1 MYGAVNNAAPQIA
14 AQLVGA
20 QPVAGL
26 RRQPLGAGKA
36 LQRVIRGKQLRGDRH
51 QRGNDRYR
59 QASSRP
65 G

>member
-1 MYGAVNNAAPQIA
+1 
-14 AQLVGA
+14 
-20 QPVAGL
+20 VAGL

-59 QASSRP
+59 PGQQQAGLNAQRTP
-65 G
+65 VYLRRRAAIA